1 MKKHT
6 LFQGALI
13 AALATSAIVVVP
25 TVQAAD
31 SFSDVDVSKE
41 YGAAV
46 KDLAERGIINGYTDG
61 TFKPF
66 ADVTRGQA
74 AKILAGLLQLD
85 TTKVENPNFT
95 DLKPSDE
102 FYGAVAALYNEGIAT
117 GFADGSFGVNQPIT
131 REQLANM
138 LTKAYQLDNY
148 DYDQT
153 LPFTDVVKYSEA
165 YYAVAPLYNNQITKG
180 VTETT
185 FGLKETVKRSQLA
198 LFVHRIESMQASR
211 VFQEFK
217 THDFGA
223 DYLEAFSY
231 NNWTEDQEQE
241 FFRIYS
247 MNDGVKFEAL
257 SEGSGYFVLTGYTID
272 DEGNYEVV
280 ESQKYKIVITK
291 VDGKLQMTC
300 QQTDEIAP
308 STSLFFEEDLG
319 FNPKHI
325 KLTTAAGHTVSD
337 KVYAYQP
344 FEFEGWDEESIPK
357 GASYALKLMQA
368 GDYIATFSDDAGKTV
383 RVGIHAETDGYDLYT
398 SHAVE
403 MSSVFIPTS
412 EVGFAVTDYK
422 IEQYTGAVHDHKIID
437 VTSSPDGVTVNRAGK
452 GDAIFAIRLM
462 GANGEKL
469 YMHGMIYELSGVTS
483 MYYELSTEKEM
494 NGSFR

>member
-25 TVQAAD
+25 TAQAAEG
-31 SFSDVDVSKE
+31 FSDVDFSKE
-41 YGAAV
+41 YGTAV
-46 KDLAERGIINGYTDG
+46 KDLAERGIINGYADG

-74 AKILAGLLQLD
+74 AKILVGLLNLD
-85 TTKVENPNFT
+85 TTKVEDPKFT
-95 DLKPSDE
+95 DLKPNDE
-102 FYGAVAALYNEGIAT
+102 YYGAIAALYNEGIT
-117 GFADGSFGVNQPIT
+117 SGFADGSFGVNRPIT
-131 REQLANM
+131 REQMASM

-148 DYDQT
+148 GYEQT
-153 LPFTDVVKYSEA
+153 LPFTDVVKFSEA
-165 YYAVAPLYNNQITKG
+165 YYAVGPLYEHNITNG
-180 VTETT
+180 VTDTT

-198 LFVHRIESMQASR
+198 LFIKRIEAMQANR

-217 THDFGA
+217 TQDFGA

-231 NNWTEDQEQE
+231 NNWTEDEEQE

-280 ESQKYKIVITK
+280 ESQKYKIVITE

-325 KLTTAAGHTVSD
+325 KLTTAAGHAVSE

-344 FEFEGWDEESIPK
+344 FNFDGWDEESIPK

-368 GDYIATFSDDAGKTV
+368 GDYIATFSDDAGKSV

-403 MSSVFIPTS
+403 KSSVFIPTS
-412 EVGFAVTDYK
+412 EVGFAVTDFK

-437 VTSSPDGVTVNRAGK
+437 VTLSPEGVTVSRAGK
-452 GDAIFAIRLM
+452 GDAIFAIRLI
-462 GANGEKL
+462 GAKGEKL